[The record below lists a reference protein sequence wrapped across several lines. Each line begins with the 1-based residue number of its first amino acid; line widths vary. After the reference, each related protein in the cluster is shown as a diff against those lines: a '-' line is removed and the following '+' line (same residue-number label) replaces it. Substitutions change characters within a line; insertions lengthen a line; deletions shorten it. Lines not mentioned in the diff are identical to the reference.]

1 MLINPEGMNAPNQ
14 KFVFLWPTL
23 QPRQTERQTDRH
35 THTHTHTLTHTLIS
49 FHLTQN
55 SRAILLSR
63 PPNSPLIQS
72 CSLKRNPKLIYTKV

>member
-23 QPRQTERQTDRH
+23 QPRQTERQTDR
-35 THTHTHTLTHTLIS
+35 HTHTLTHTLIS